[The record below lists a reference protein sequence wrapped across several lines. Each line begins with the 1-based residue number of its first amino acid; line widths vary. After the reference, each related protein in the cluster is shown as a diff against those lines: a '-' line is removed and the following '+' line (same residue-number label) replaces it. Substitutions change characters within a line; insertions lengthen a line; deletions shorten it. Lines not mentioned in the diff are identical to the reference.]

1 MEFSDLGKRCHY
13 CNRQDY
19 LPFQCD
25 SCNNYF
31 CKEHWKCHNCNQ
43 KKKEYKNIKCPL
55 CFKKFILE
63 ENEDEN
69 NYISKHFDNSCSYF
83 KEKCSFKKCKECNY
97 LTECKKC
104 KKKYCISHRHH
115 EC

>member
-1 MEFSDLGKRCHY
+1 MDFSDLGKHCYY

-25 SCNNYF
+25 CCNKYF
-31 CKEHWKCHNCNQ
+31 CKEHWKEHNC
-43 KKKEYKNIKCPL
+43 KKKEIKYKDIKCPL

-63 ENEDEN
+63 ESEDEN
-69 NYISKHFDNSCSYF
+69 NYISKHFDVSCSYF
-83 KEKCSFKKCKECNY
+83 KEKCCFKKCKEYNY
-97 LTECKKC
+97 LNECIKC

>member
-1 MEFSDLGKRCHY
+1 MEFSDLGKSCHY

-83 KEKCSFKKCKECNY
+83 KEKCSFKECKECNY